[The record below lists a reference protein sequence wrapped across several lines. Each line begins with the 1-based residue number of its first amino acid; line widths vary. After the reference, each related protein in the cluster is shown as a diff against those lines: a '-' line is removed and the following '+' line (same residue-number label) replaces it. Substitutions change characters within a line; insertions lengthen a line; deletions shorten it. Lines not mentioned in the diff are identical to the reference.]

1 MPNILFIYLIKMYGF
16 RCMKQNRLVISFV
29 IIQLV
34 LFRYGFRNY
43 LWPTWIFSQFFF
55 QYNFTFQARDL
66 RLVLHQI
73 LEHIDT
79 FDIQN
84 MRTSLT
90 IHIYLN
96 RPPYDL
102 QLETSKESCIIFFL
116 FLCMIYLNFFQY
128 AFILKH
134 VIHIL
139 WKELRSLST
148 SSYLV
153 FSFFQFD
160 LNQSE
165 RNTRLSCDDKD
176 LLGVTR
182 LWR

>member
-1 MPNILFIYLIKMYGF
+1 MTNLNLFSI
-16 RCMKQNRLVISFV
+16 
-29 IIQLV
+29 
-34 LFRYGFRNY
+34 
-43 LWPTWIFSQFFF
+43 FF

-102 QLETSKESCIIFFL
+102 QL
-116 FLCMIYLNFFQY
+116 
-128 AFILKH
+128 
-134 VIHIL
+134 
-139 WKELRSLST
+139 
-148 SSYLV
+148 
-153 FSFFQFD
+153 D
-160 LNQSE
+160 LGNVE
-165 RNTRLSCDDKD
+165 RNMKRILYHFLPIPMHD
-176 LLGVTR
+176 LFKFFSICVHFEACNPYHVER
-182 LWR
+182 VEIVEYK